1 MPTFI
6 RALAAMLLTFLLATT
21 PTVFAADPT
30 TKAEWLELFNGED
43 LNDWTVKI
51 TGQPLGQDKH
61 QTFRVSNGI
70 LEVRYDQYTAFDNQ
84 FGHLFFNQPFAHYE
98 LLVEYRFVG
107 EQLRGGPGW
116 ATRNSGV
123 MLHAQEPASMSVDQ
137 DFPDSVEAQ
146 FLGGFSDNQPRPTG
160 NVCTPGTEVML
171 DDALAPHHCS
181 YSSSATFDGDQWVQI
196 RIVVNGH
203 GDIIHTIGDEAVMRY
218 HSAQLSENASSA
230 GDNPSLKLEG
240 GYIALQSESHPIDFR
255 RVALRVINAP

>member
-1 MPTFI
+1 M
-6 RALAAMLLTFLLATT
+6 
-21 PTVFAADPT
+21 
-30 TKAEWLELFNGED
+30 
-43 LNDWTVKI
+43 NDWTVKI

-203 GDIIHTIGDEAVMRY
+203 GTSLIRLAMRQSCAITALNCQKMHQVLATTPVSNSKAATLRCKASLTLLIFAVWHCGLSTHHE
-218 HSAQLSENASSA
+218 HSQ
-230 GDNPSLKLEG
+230 
-240 GYIALQSESHPIDFR
+240 R
-255 RVALRVINAP
+255 R

>member
-6 RALAAMLLTFLLATT
+6 RALAATLLTFLLATT
-21 PTVFAADPT
+21 PTVFAADPVA
-30 TKAEWLELFNGED
+30 KAEWRELFNGKD
-43 LNDWTVKI
+43 LSDWTVKI
-51 TGQPLGQDKH
+51 TGQPLGQDKY
-61 QTFRVSNGI
+61 QTFRISNGI
-70 LEVRYDQYTAFDNQ
+70 LEVRYDQYAAFDNQ
-84 FGHLFFNQPFAHYE
+84 FGHLFYSQPFAHYE

-116 ATRNSGV
+116 AKRNSGV